1 MSGGMRLVTCLV
13 LLCAV
18 LPALASAQG
27 TPRPYSIS
35 GTVTDPSGAGIPNAD
50 VRVRQ
55 RGTSD
60 GAAGTQTDNFGN
72 FQVSGPPTGSIEINV
87 SHEGFASETVLIAIK
102 DRAPL
107 EGHPV
112 TSRSP
117 VVLFGQRI
125 RLAYR
130 FQLADMDIESPEL
143 PGCLSLRLDVYSPP
157 QVLQIDGRLCHLVLA
172 FLVVGDVTNSR
183 APSLHGRYP
192 ASTLLRTHPSPSR
205 LRSTSRLSR
214 LYDLPC
220 SDDFSSGR
228 GGLLQLLGMSLSPC
242 CRFHPAEVLEP
253 HRSDFGSPCCLRPPV
268 GGSAFGATHFRGHFC
283 VHCCYGPVTRRLPTG
298 DVVDRLQSF
307 WFPATLLSK
316 LRGSDFCPGRP
327 FSC

>member
-1 MSGGMRLVTCLV
+1 MASKVTPS
-13 LLCAV
+13 
-18 LPALASAQG
+18 LPGAPSFFLASAYAS
-27 TPRPYSIS
+27 R
-35 GTVTDPSGAGIPNAD
+35 TVS
-50 VRVRQ
+50 
-55 RGTSD
+55 SL
-60 GAAGTQTDNFGN
+60 QTW
-72 FQVSGPPTGSIEINV
+72 T
-87 SHEGFASETVLIAIK
+87 
-102 DRAPL
+102 
-107 EGHPV
+107 
-112 TSRSP
+112 
-117 VVLFGQRI
+117 
-125 RLAYR
+125 
-130 FQLADMDIESPEL
+130 
-143 PGCLSLRLDVYSPP
+143 YSPQNFHDVSAFALTYILRP

-183 APSLHGRYP
+183 APLLHGRYP
-192 ASTLLRTHPSPSR
+192 ASTLLRTLPSPSR

-228 GGLLQLLGMSLSPC
+228 GGFLQLLGMSLSPC

-298 DVVDRLQSF
+298 DVVDRLQSLG
-307 WFPATLLSK
+307 FPPPCYPNYGA
-316 LRGSDFCPGRP
+316 SDSCPGRP